1 MEENAPPPITTPP
14 LAPPPAPPQAA
25 PPQIRPNPPA
35 PPSRSGRGW
44 MIVALVLFLLL
55 GLSVLF
61 NIGNIAGNV
70 FRGHNVRYTR
80 TVGPR
85 LDEVIYEDNDSA
97 NKIAVVEVEGIITGR
112 VIDQGG
118 YGLVD
123 LIKAQL
129 KRAEEDDRVKAVLL
143 KVDSPGGE
151 VLASDDIYR
160 AIKDFQAR
168 TRKPVIASMGS
179 LAASGGYYI
188 SSPCRWIVANE
199 LTITGS
205 IGVIMSS
212 WNYRGLMDKVG
223 VLPQTYKSGKY
234 KDMLSGSRE
243 PDSITPEEKKMVQG
257 LIDETFARFKTVVQ
271 EGRTLAYN
279 RNKDGKEK
287 GHPLS
292 DDWQEYA
299 DGRVLSGT
307 EALRLG
313 FVDQL
318 GDFDD
323 AVDRTKKIV
332 GISQA
337 NLVQYQQRF
346 DLSDVFRIF
355 GKSDANSSI
364 KVDLG
369 MDVPKLQ
376 AGKLYFLSPTFLH

>member
-1 MEENAPPPITTPP
+1 MEENSPPPITTPP
-14 LAPPPAPPQAA
+14 PPPPLIAPPAPGQR
-25 PPQIRPNPPA
+25 PPR
-35 PPSRSGRGW
+35 RGRGW
-44 MIVALVLFLLL
+44 MVLAIVLFVMLAI
-55 GLSVLF
+55 SVLY
-61 NIGNIAGNV
+61 NIGNFAGNLLHG
-70 FRGHNVRYTR
+70 RGVNYAR

-85 LDEVIYEDNDSA
+85 LEEAVYEDNDSG
-97 NKIAVVEVEGIITGR
+97 NKIAIIEVDGIITGR

-118 YGLVD
+118 YSLVD

-129 KRAEEDDRVKAVLL
+129 RRAEDDDRVKAVLL

-151 VLASDDIYR
+151 VMASDDIYR
-160 AIKDFQAR
+160 ALKDFQAR
-168 TRKPVIASMGS
+168 SHKPVVASMGS

-199 LTITGS
+199 MTITGS

-223 VLPQTYKSGKY
+223 VLPETFKSGKF

-243 PDSITPEEKKMVQG
+243 PDTITPEEKAMVQA
-257 LIDETFARFKTVVQ
+257 LVDETFARFKTVVQ
-271 EGRTLAYN
+271 EGRTQAYDL
-279 RNKDGKEK
+279 NKGRQDK
-287 GHPLS
+287 GRPLS
-292 DDWQEYA
+292 DDWQQYA

-318 GDFDD
+318 GDFDA
-323 AVDRTKKIV
+323 AVERTKRMV

-337 NLVQYQQRF
+337 NLIQYQQRF
-346 DLSDVFRIF
+346 DLSDVFRMF
-355 GKSDANSSI
+355 GKSDAAGSI

>member
-1 MEENAPPPITTPP
+1 MEENAPPTINTPP
-14 LAPPPAPPQAA
+14 APPPAA
-25 PPQIRPNPPA
+25 PPMITPSRPGPPA
-35 PPSRSGRGW
+35 RSGRGW
-44 MIVALVLFLLL
+44 MVVALVLFLLL

-61 NIGNIAGNV
+61 NIGHMASNL
-70 FRGHNVRYTR
+70 FRGHGVKYTH

-85 LDEVIYEDNDSA
+85 LEEVIYEDNDA
-97 NKIAVVEVEGIITGR
+97 VNKIALIEVEGVITGR

-118 YGLVD
+118 YGLVEV
-123 LIKAQL
+123 IKAQL
-129 KRAEEDDRVKAVLL
+129 RRAEEDDRVKAVLL

-160 AIKDFQAR
+160 AIKDFQGR

-188 SSPCRWIVANE
+188 SAPCRWIVANE
-199 LTITGS
+199 LTLTGS

-223 VLPQTYKSGKY
+223 VLPQTYKSGKF

-243 PDSITPEEKKMVQG
+243 PDAVTPEEKKMLQG
-257 LIDETFARFKTVVQ
+257 LIDETFSRFKAVVQ
-271 EGRTLAYN
+271 EGRSMAYD
-279 RNKDGKEK
+279 RNKGSSEK
-287 GHPLS
+287 GRALS
-292 DDWQEYA
+292 DDWKDYA
-299 DGRVLSGT
+299 DGRVLSGS
-307 EALRLG
+307 EALKLG

-318 GDFDD
+318 GGFDD
-323 AVDRTKKIV
+323 AVDRAKKIA

-337 NLVQYQQRF
+337 NLVQYQQHF
-346 DLSDVFRIF
+346 DLADVFRIF
-355 GKSDANSSI
+355 GKTDAKTSI

-369 MDVPKLQ
+369 MDAPKIQ

>member
-1 MEENAPPPITTPP
+1 MYNVGNFASN
-14 LAPPPAPPQAA
+14 LL
-25 PPQIRPNPPA
+25 RG
-35 PPSRSGRGW
+35 RS
-44 MIVALVLFLLL
+44 LK
-55 GLSVLF
+55 
-61 NIGNIAGNV
+61 
-70 FRGHNVRYTR
+70 YTR

-85 LDEVIYEDNDSA
+85 LDEVLYEDNDSA
-97 NKIAVVEVEGIITGR
+97 NKIAIIEVDGIITGR

-118 YGLVD
+118 YSLVD

-129 KRAEEDDRVKAVLL
+129 RRAEDDDRVKAVLL

-151 VLASDDIYR
+151 VMASDEIYR
-160 AIKDFQAR
+160 AIKEFQAR
-168 TRKPVIASMGS
+168 AHKPVVVSMGS

-223 VLPQTYKSGKY
+223 VLPQTFKSGKY

-243 PDSITPEEKKMVQG
+243 PGSVTPEEKAMVQG
-257 LIDETFARFKTVVQ
+257 LVDETFAKFKSVVQ
-271 EGRTLAYN
+271 EGRTQAYDQ
-279 RNKDGKEK
+279 NKDRQDK

-292 DDWQEYA
+292 DDWQQYA

-307 EALRLG
+307 EALKLG

-318 GDFDD
+318 GSFDD
-323 AVDRTKKIV
+323 AVERTKKLV
-332 GISQA
+332 GIPQA

-346 DLSDVFRIF
+346 DFSDVFRLF
-355 GKSDANSSI
+355 GKSDAGGSI

-369 MDVPKLQ
+369 MDMPKLQ
-376 AGKLYFLSPTFLH
+376 AGTLYFLSPTFLR